1 VEEASPWR
9 FQPGLRLDVAVME
22 GWWLSAQALR
32 EASWRGADHLGV
44 IDVEQQPLLL
54 QIGVAKW

>member
-1 VEEASPWR
+1 
-9 FQPGLRLDVAVME
+9 ME

-44 IDVEQQPLLL
+44 IDVEQQPLWL